1 MEVHLFSDEE
11 LSHLKFIRGQ
21 SPLRIWYE
29 YIRYVFEYENFHF
42 TLEVKLAEKISQEQ
56 EILSQYAMKTEVK
69 FIEDKFVAQKGSE
82 LLSEN
87 EKITEIEI
95 FRTKLYFTK
104 HTQIKENHYEANSGQ
119 INPGNDLPTNIEI
132 EKVIIVD
139 AGIGVTLEKERIL
152 NLFINDNDD
161 DFTSNDFHYREG
173 DFHEELDSKY
183 QFITLS

>member
-1 MEVHLFSDEE
+1 MEIYLFSEEE
-11 LSHLKFIRGQ
+11 LSHLKFIREN

-29 YIRYVFEYENFHF
+29 YIRYVFEYEDFHF
-42 TLEVKLAEKISQEQ
+42 TLEVKLAEKISKGL
-56 EILSQYAMKTEVK
+56 EILSQHAMKTEMR

-87 EKITEIEI
+87 KKITEIEI

-104 HTQIKENHYEANSGQ
+104 HTQIKENYYEANSGQ
-119 INPGNDLPTNIEI
+119 INPEKDLPANIEV

-139 AGIGVTLEKERIL
+139 AGISVTLDKKTVL

-161 DFTSNDFHYREG
+161 DFTSTDFQYREG
-173 DFHEELDSKY
+173 NFHEELVSKY
-183 QFITLS
+183 QFIALS